1 MLPWTTVRQRQH
13 VYPNMNEKRDSLY
26 FAVAAYYDYIA
37 DTCLQENSTLEKF
50 VTVMG
55 LG

>member
-1 MLPWTTVRQRQH
+1 MLEWTVRQRQH
-13 VYPNMNEKRDSLY
+13 VYPNTNEKRDSLLLLHIMT
-26 FAVAAYYDYIA
+26 IA
-37 DTCLQENSTLEKF
+37 DTFLQENSTLEKC